1 MQVGGVTRVNGN
13 LNLSRAIGDLRYKSN
28 AEISPEKQIISAQ
41 VGMCWVLSTQAAVQ
55 NRATLLR
62 SAVAFSG
69 LAEFPQRHLSQH
81 VFCGMQPDV
90 RRVQLTPA
98 DRFLLLA
105 CDGIWDVMTNQQVDW
120 SAVLF
125 SRGCDP
131 VR

>member
-1 MQVGGVTRVNGN
+1 
-13 LNLSRAIGDLRYKSN
+13 
-28 AEISPEKQIISAQ
+28 
-41 VGMCWVLSTQAAVQ
+41 
-55 NRATLLR
+55 
-62 SAVAFSG
+62 
-69 LAEFPQRHLSQH
+69 
-81 VFCGMQPDV
+81 MQPDV

-125 SRGCDP
+125 SRGCNP